1 MKPIYKMENW
11 GIVYTEQDPYKA
23 PELRT
28 QCLVGD
34 RLGPGTDIKCV
45 ITTRIIG
52 KSGNYIETKNTMYD
66 LGTPDPI
73 YEELY
78 PNAKERL
85 FATLPETK

>member
-1 MKPIYKMENW
+1 MKPVYKMENW
-11 GIVYTEQDPYKA
+11 GIIEYDPDPYKA

-34 RLGPGTDIKCV
+34 RIGPGDDVKCV
-45 ITTRIIG
+45 KTSSILGVSG
-52 KSGNYIETKNTMYD
+52 KYIETKNTLYD
-66 LGTPDPI
+66 LGEPDPH

-85 FATLPETK
+85 FASLSKT